1 MEKVLGPSQTPGLEG
16 RVCHSSSAMLPLPPS
31 LLLLGLLFLF
41 LFSHVSFL
49 RAGCGVAVWV
59 RGWLQET

>member
-1 MEKVLGPSQTPGLEG
+1 MEKVLGPSQIPG

-31 LLLLGLLFLF
+31 LLLVGLLFLF
-41 LFSHVSFL
+41 LLFSLVSFL